1 MDAGSEQVRL
11 LQHVQMLEQ
20 ERQAARFAVMRVEDL
35 GNADRA
41 RIGAALRA
49 RLDAITKERRRR
61 HWPDGESP

>member
-1 MDAGSEQVRL
+1 M
-11 LQHVQMLEQ
+11 
-20 ERQAARFAVMRVEDL
+20 MRVEDL

-61 HWPDGESP
+61 HWPEGESP